1 MTIRC
6 QVEIKNRLGLHA
18 RPAMKLFELIQTF
31 RSTVVFRN
39 NQNQNEE
46 ARADSVLAMLMLDS
60 EQGSFIEVE
69 ATGPDEN
76 SAIEAIISLFDSGFD
91 ED

>member
-31 RSTVVFRN
+31 RSAVVFRN
-39 NQNQNEE
+39 KQNEE

-69 ATGPDEN
+69 ATGPYEN

>member
-1 MTIRC
+1 MTIRY

-39 NQNQNEE
+39 KQNEE

-76 SAIEAIISLFDSGFD
+76 TAIEAIISLFDSGFD

>member
-39 NQNQNEE
+39 KQNEE

>member
-39 NQNQNEE
+39 KQNEE

-76 SAIEAIISLFDSGFD
+76 SAIEAIISLFDSCFD

>member
-39 NQNQNEE
+39 KQNEE

-69 ATGPDEN
+69 VTGPDEN

>member
-39 NQNQNEE
+39 KQNEE

-60 EQGSFIEVE
+60 EQGSFVEVE

>member
-18 RPAMKLFELIQTF
+18 WPAMKLFELIQTF

-39 NQNQNEE
+39 KQNEE

>member
-31 RSTVVFRN
+31 RSAVVFRN
-39 NQNQNEE
+39 KQNEE

-76 SAIEAIISLFDSGFD
+76 SAIEAIISLFDSGLD

>member
-6 QVEIKNRLGLHA
+6 QVEIKNRLGLHG

-31 RSTVVFRN
+31 RSAVVFRN
-39 NQNQNEE
+39 KQNEE

>member
-39 NQNQNEE
+39 KQNEE
-46 ARADSVLAMLMLDS
+46 ARADSVLAMLMLDG
-60 EQGSFIEVE
+60 QLPPDDALIDQVIDP
-69 ATGPDEN
+69 AT
-76 SAIEAIISLFDSGFD
+76 LFGARR
-91 ED
+91 

>member
-31 RSTVVFRN
+31 RSAVVFRN
-39 NQNQNEE
+39 KQNEE

-76 SAIEAIISLFDSGFD
+76 SAIEAIISLFNSGFD

>member
-39 NQNQNEE
+39 KQNEE
-46 ARADSVLAMLMLDS
+46 ARPDSVLAMLMLDS

>member
-18 RPAMKLFELIQTF
+18 RPAMKLFELIQSF

-39 NQNQNEE
+39 KQNEE

>member
-31 RSTVVFRN
+31 RSTVVFGN
-39 NQNQNEE
+39 KQNEE

>member
-39 NQNQNEE
+39 KQNEE

-69 ATGPDEN
+69 ATGSDEN

>member
-39 NQNQNEE
+39 KQNEE

-60 EQGSFIEVE
+60 EQG
-69 ATGPDEN
+69 
-76 SAIEAIISLFDSGFD
+76 
-91 ED
+91 

>member
-6 QVEIKNRLGLHA
+6 QIEIKNRLGLHA
-18 RPAMKLFELIQTF
+18 RPAMKLVELIQTF
-31 RSTVVFRN
+31 RSTVIFRN
-39 NQNQNEE
+39 KQNEE

-60 EQGSFIEVE
+60 EQGSIIEVE

-76 SAIEAIISLFDSGFD
+76 LAIEAIISLFDSGFD

>member
-31 RSTVVFRN
+31 RSAVVFRN
-39 NQNQNEE
+39 KQNEE

-76 SAIEAIISLFDSGFD
+76 TAIEAIISLFDSGFD

>member
-18 RPAMKLFELIQTF
+18 RPAMKLVELIQTF
-31 RSTVVFRN
+31 RSTVIFRN
-39 NQNQNEE
+39 KQNEE

-60 EQGSFIEVE
+60 EQGSIIEVE

-76 SAIEAIISLFDSGFD
+76 LAIEAIISLFDSGFD

>member
-18 RPAMKLFELIQTF
+18 RPAMKLFKLIQTF
-31 RSTVVFRN
+31 RSAVVFRN
-39 NQNQNEE
+39 KQNEE

>member
-39 NQNQNEE
+39 KQNEE
-46 ARADSVLAMLMLDS
+46 ARADSALAMLMLDS

>member
-31 RSTVVFRN
+31 RSAVVFRN
-39 NQNQNEE
+39 KQNEE
-46 ARADSVLAMLMLDS
+46 ARADSVLAMLMLES

>member
-1 MTIRC
+1 
-6 QVEIKNRLGLHA
+6 
-18 RPAMKLFELIQTF
+18 
-31 RSTVVFRN
+31 
-39 NQNQNEE
+39 

>member
-39 NQNQNEE
+39 NQNEE

>member
-31 RSTVVFRN
+31 RSAVVFRN
-39 NQNQNEE
+39 KQNEE

>member
-39 NQNQNEE
+39 KQNEE

-69 ATGPDEN
+69 ATGPDDN

>member
-1 MTIRC
+1 MTLRC

-39 NQNQNEE
+39 KQNEE

>member
-39 NQNQNEE
+39 KQNEE
-46 ARADSVLAMLMLDS
+46 ALADSVLAMLMLDS

-76 SAIEAIISLFDSGFD
+76 TAIEAIISLFDSGFD

>member
-39 NQNQNEE
+39 KQNEE

-76 SAIEAIISLFDSGFD
+76 SAIEAIISLVDSGFD

>member
-18 RPAMKLFELIQTF
+18 RPAMKQFELIQTF
-31 RSTVVFRN
+31 RATVVFRN
-39 NQNQNEE
+39 KQNEE

>member
-1 MTIRC
+1 MTVRC

-31 RSTVVFRN
+31 RSAVVFRN
-39 NQNQNEE
+39 KQNEE

>member
-31 RSTVVFRN
+31 RSAVVFRN
-39 NQNQNEE
+39 KQNEE

-60 EQGSFIEVE
+60 EQGCFIEVE

>member
-39 NQNQNEE
+39 KQNEE
-46 ARADSVLAMLMLDS
+46 DRADSVLAMLMLDS

>member
-18 RPAMKLFELIQTF
+18 RPAMRLFELIQTF

-39 NQNQNEE
+39 RQNEE
-46 ARADSVLAMLMLDS
+46 ARADSVLAILMLDS

>member
-1 MTIRC
+1 
-6 QVEIKNRLGLHA
+6 VEIKNRLGLHA

-39 NQNQNEE
+39 KQNEE

>member
-31 RSTVVFRN
+31 RSAVVFRN
-39 NQNQNEE
+39 KQNEE

-76 SAIEAIISLFDSGFD
+76 SGIEAIISLFDSGFD

>member
-31 RSTVVFRN
+31 RSKVVFRN
-39 NQNQNEE
+39 KQNEE

-76 SAIEAIISLFDSGFD
+76 TAIEAIISLFDSGFD

>member
-6 QVEIKNRLGLHA
+6 QVEIKNQLGLHA

-31 RSTVVFRN
+31 RSAVVFRN
-39 NQNQNEE
+39 KQNEE

>member
-31 RSTVVFRN
+31 RSAVVFRN
-39 NQNQNEE
+39 KQNEE

-69 ATGPDEN
+69 ATGPDQN

>member
-31 RSTVVFRN
+31 RSAVVFRN
-39 NQNQNEE
+39 KQNEE

-69 ATGPDEN
+69 ATGLDEN